1 MRAHLSLLLPL
12 LALAACGQSTTV
24 EAPARPV
31 LAARAVAGDD
41 FMEAYAG
48 EVRARY
54 EAQLAFRVG
63 GKIARRLVDVGSR
76 VEAGT
81 VLAELDP
88 ADLELQV
95 ESSQAQWE
103 AAQADLELA
112 SAERDRAA
120 ALIERKLVSQSLL
133 DARETALRA
142 AKARAE
148 QARAQLDAAR
158 NQLAY
163 SRLIAP
169 ATGVI
174 VGVHA
179 EAGQVVAAGQAVFTL
194 AQDGELE
201 IAIAVPEQRFASV
214 KVGQQVSITLWAHPE
229 ARFPGR
235 IRELAPAADAQTR
248 TYAARVTLLAGN
260 DLAELGQSARVFMSD
275 AATPKAVLLPL
286 AAVSAENGE
295 AFAFV
300 IDPATSTLQRR
311 AVSTGPWRADSVPV
325 FAGVQNGE
333 WVVAAGLHLL
343 REGQRVLPIDRDNR
357 PIDLS
362 ASAN

>member
-1 MRAHLSLLLPL
+1 MRTHLSLLPL
-12 LALAACGQSTTV
+12 LLVLAACGKPTAV

-31 LAARAVAGDD
+31 LAARAVAADD
-41 FMEAYAG
+41 FVEAYAG

-54 EAQLAFRVG
+54 EPQLGFRVG

-95 ESSQAQWE
+95 EASQAQWQ
-103 AAQADLELA
+103 AANADLELA
-112 SAERDRAA
+112 VAERDRAA

-133 DARETALRA
+133 DTRETTLRA
-142 AKARAE
+142 ARARAE
-148 QARAQLDAAR
+148 QARAQLDVAR
-158 NQLAY
+158 NQRAY
-163 SRLIAP
+163 SRLLAP
-169 ATGVI
+169 AAGAI
-174 VGVHA
+174 VGLHA

-194 AQDGELE
+194 AQDGERE
-201 IAIAVPEQRFASV
+201 IAIAVPEQRIASV
-214 KVGQQVSITLWAHPE
+214 QVGQQVTVTFWAHPG

-260 DLAELGQSARVFMSD
+260 ELAELGQSARVFVND
-275 AATPKAVLLPL
+275 AGNPHAVLLPL
-286 AAVSAENGE
+286 AAVSAEKGA
-295 AFAFV
+295 AFVFV
-300 IDPATSTLQRR
+300 IDPASRKLQRR
-311 AVSTGPWRADSVPV
+311 PVSTGPWRADSVPV
-325 FAGVQNGE
+325 FAGVQSGE

-343 REGQRVLPIDRDNR
+343 RDGQTVTPIDRDNR
-357 PIDLS
+357 PVDLT
-362 ASAN
+362 ASAH